1 MKAISVLIG
10 LCLHECMGFRNHGAS
25 LSRLLNVHSSNSDLF
40 GAPAIESPSAIPAK
54 DEAVV
59 IESRSSQAADRL
71 LTEAQRLR
79 KEAAELE
86 VALREEARAKG
97 LPEEIINKLVPITA
111 AKKPPAV
118 VVAPEVKLEGFP
130 CNSHFRLCK

>member
-40 GAPAIESPSAIPAK
+40 GAPAIESPSIPAK

-71 LTEAQRLR
+71 LTEAQKLR

-118 VVAPEVKLEGFP
+118 VVAPEAKLEGFA
-130 CNSHFRLCK
+130 CNSHVRLCK